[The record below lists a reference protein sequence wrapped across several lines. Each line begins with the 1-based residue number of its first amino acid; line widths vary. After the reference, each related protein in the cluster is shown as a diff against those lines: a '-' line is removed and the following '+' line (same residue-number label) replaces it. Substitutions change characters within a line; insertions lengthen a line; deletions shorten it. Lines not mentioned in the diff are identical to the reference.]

1 LQARLQAVALWM
13 DTTGA
18 RAEDGTD
25 LGPLAAYRRK
35 GPRGTASSPDPRP
48 QRLSDQCRKILALLV
63 ERGDRGVRTSELAAI
78 ALKYTGR
85 LSEIRGAGHDV
96 VLTERS
102 NDGNNLYILSG
113 GGDCGVDR

>member
-1 LQARLQAVALWM
+1 M
-13 DTTGA
+13 
-18 RAEDGTD
+18 
-25 LGPLAAYRRK
+25 
-35 GPRGTASSPDPRP
+35 
-48 QRLSDQCRKILALLV
+48 
-63 ERGDRGVRTSELAAI
+63 RTSELAAI